1 MLLEYGSG
9 GALIPDKV
17 AAEGGDVQENNCR
30 RTKGAGSTRSQG
42 ETEPEEKRK
51 AGGDV
56 NAD

>member
-1 MLLEYGSG
+1 MDREERW
-9 GALIPDKV
+9 ALIKSLLK
-17 AAEGGDVQENNCR
+17 EGGDVQENNCR

-42 ETEPEEKRK
+42 KTEPEEKRK